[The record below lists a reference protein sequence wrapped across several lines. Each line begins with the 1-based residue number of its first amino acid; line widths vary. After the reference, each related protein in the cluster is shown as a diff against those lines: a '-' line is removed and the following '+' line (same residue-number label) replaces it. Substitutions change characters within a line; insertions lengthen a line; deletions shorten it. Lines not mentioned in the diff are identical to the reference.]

1 MATVSGLVF
10 AIRHAR
16 LAGISLLP
24 STSTTRPSPSSP
36 SPSQRSS
43 VACCCCCCCPLFCCR
58 PAASA
63 DFVFFSLSIH
73 SHINFADNP
82 RSRRCGFRLIPPHP
96 PPPLL
101 PPPPSTAPNLTI
113 TRRRQPV
120 HSGTR
125 APPRTGCGPLA
136 ASQVGTTAN
145 KRKSQILKSTTPR
158 LAVRI
163 RVSTVRNDKGF
174 TPRVPTADR
183 RPHATRLRVSLDIT
197 TIESVRITARSRSS
211 RRGRFR
217 CRLACRSAGR
227 SSVG

>member
-1 MATVSGLVF
+1 MCAISGLVL

-36 SPSQRSS
+36 SRWSS
-43 VACCCCCCCPLFCCR
+43 VACCCCSLSCCPAAA
-58 PAASA
+58 AASA

-82 RSRRCGFRLIPPHP
+82 RSRRCGSRLIPPHPP

-101 PPPPSTAPNLTI
+101 PPPPSTASNLTI

-183 RPHATRLRVSLDIT
+183 SPHATRLRVSLDIT